1 MDVDKAAIV
10 RVGVGV
16 VILKNGKMLVGK
28 RYGSGLKLGN
38 CTCCLAYPVCRLF
51 VSGAGVCWAYWV
63 ARTSFGRLPYHLAG

>member
-28 RYGSGLKLGN
+28 RYGSGL
-38 CTCCLAYPVCRLF
+38 
-51 VSGAGVCWAYWV
+51 
-63 ARTSFGRLPYHLAG
+63 